1 VFKTNLKDFGGL
13 VNYVAPVHVKQ
24 DGAIHNIL
32 AKFVKMETETEDHLM
47 SGSALMRAGMR
58 LKSAF
63 SGSGY
68 SDQMRFYPDFASR
81 MYFIESQEG
90 KNERTDKPE

>member
-1 VFKTNLKDFGGL
+1 M
-13 VNYVAPVHVKQ
+13 NYVAPVHVKQ

-32 AKFVKMETETEDHLM
+32 AKFVKMETEKEDHIM
-47 SGSALMRAGMR
+47 SGSALMNAGLK

-68 SDQMRFYPDFASR
+68 SDEMRFYPDFASR
-81 MYFIESQEG
+81 MFFIEEE
-90 KNERTDKPE
+90 KDERADKPE